1 MYRFVD
7 ITEAAEGMEL
17 PSEAMQINGEY
28 LEELIPG
35 YRTLSVSGREALSPE
50 IESYHTGIRD
60 GSARKSRRYQER
72 IITVKYQLVAK
83 SNEEFREAYN
93 KLGGDSEYRG
103 CTAHLPG

>member
-28 LEELIPG
+28 LEERIPG

-50 IESYHTGIRD
+50 IDLTIQASGTVRQGNPEDIR
-60 GSARKSRRYQER
+60 SAS
-72 IITVKYQLVAK
+72 
-83 SNEEFREAYN
+83 
-93 KLGGDSEYRG
+93 
-103 CTAHLPG
+103 